1 MALNDRNSER
11 LIDGIVVDET
21 LAERLSIMMDDYR
34 ADRLQ
39 HSSCLKTVEQ
49 ELHVSEIIHLFHIL
63 LFIFC
68 SAYLWLP
75 N

>member
-1 MALNDRNSER
+1 MALNDGSSER
-11 LIDGIVVDET
+11 LSDGIVVDET
-21 LAERLSIMMDDYR
+21 LAERLSIMMNEHR

-39 HSSCLKTVEQ
+39 QSSCLKTVEQ

-63 LFIFC
+63 LFIFR